1 LLPVPSQVVVGGD
14 ICHLLF
20 KIAGV
25 QNQRQS
31 RESNLWP
38 QGGLQCEC
46 SSFNVVRKMQHAV
59 VSVRTAT
66 CVQAELQEYLQDV
79 LTEAGVEHVDEL
91 LSANVAKDWPRTA
104 RVNLLKISVAEAL
117 AWLRSPPLEH
127 QKLATLVRCITVL
140 CDVLQCALQKSKQY
154 VCALS
159 KQSNKKPCGMQCMQ
173 LVGALM

>member
-1 LLPVPSQVVVGGD
+1 
-14 ICHLLF
+14 
-20 KIAGV
+20 
-25 QNQRQS
+25 
-31 RESNLWP
+31 
-38 QGGLQCEC
+38 
-46 SSFNVVRKMQHAV
+46 MQHAV

-127 QKLATLVRCITVL
+127 QKLATLVRCITL
-140 CDVLQCALQKSKQY
+140 RCDVLQHAPQRIFVRSVKAEQ
-154 VCALS
+154 
-159 KQSNKKPCGMQCMQ
+159 
-173 LVGALM
+173 

>member
-1 LLPVPSQVVVGGD
+1 LLPVPSQVVVGDD

-127 QKLATLVRCITVL
+127 QKLATLVRCITL
-140 CDVLQCALQKSKQY
+140 RCDVLQHAPQKSKNI
-154 VCALS
+154 CAQC
-159 KQSNKKPCGMQCMQ
+159 QSRAVRWLEACNACSLRGP
-173 LVGALM
+173 